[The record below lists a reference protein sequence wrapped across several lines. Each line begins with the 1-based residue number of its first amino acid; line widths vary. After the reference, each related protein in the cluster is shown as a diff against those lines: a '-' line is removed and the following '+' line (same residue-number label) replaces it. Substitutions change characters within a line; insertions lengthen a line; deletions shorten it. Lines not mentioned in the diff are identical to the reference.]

1 METGEQHKLR
11 ILLRIAALM
20 VGDEDVGWLTDWAAV
35 MAPWLGSWVA
45 RWLGGSVAQ
54 WLSGSVA
61 GWLGGWVAWWLGGL
75 VGRLL
80 ARPVATRR
88 C

>member
-20 VGDEDVGWLTDWAAV
+20 VGDEDLGWLTDWAAV
-35 MAPWLGSWVA
+35 MAPWLG
-45 RWLGGSVAQ
+45 GSVAR
-54 WLSGSVA
+54 
-61 GWLGGWVAWWLGGL
+61 WLGGL

-80 ARPVATRR
+80 AWPVATRR